1 MEATMILDCS
11 SYSDNII
18 DILKKF
24 KQIGWD
30 IYSQQGETEFLPV
43 GDDAMYEW
51 QCEKISENKLYEIV
65 SKKMALREQIGVN
78 LFYGNGIEGIS
89 LLADTTKEIMLS
101 MSINRKTYK
110 ENNTD
115 MIWYLENII
124 YKLIDIG
131 VRISSY
137 KLQEYDD

>member
-18 DILKKF
+18 EILKKF

-30 IYSQQGETEFLPV
+30 IHRQQGETEFLPV
-43 GDDAMYEW
+43 GDDDMYEW
-51 QCEKISENKLYEIV
+51 QCEKISEIKLYEIV

-78 LFYGNGIEGIS
+78 LFYGNGSEGIS

-101 MSINRKTYK
+101 MSIDRKTYK
-110 ENNTD
+110 GNNTD